1 MEWAESEERKHRVQV
16 NNVLYEGNRMGSD
29 GGEGVIKSNGEKYI
43 QWHGKWNGK
52 ADMRTS

>member
-1 MEWAESEERKHRVQV
+1 M

-43 QWHGKWNGK
+43 Q
-52 ADMRTS
+52 